1 MHLASSPL
9 VRNVGTAL
17 GTNNRAHARLPYF
30 RYGTWPVLRTIR
42 AHLGLYAVH
51 LRSIFTRFARLR
63 SAYSADRIIYEDRH
77 PIFVQGAIDFALLF
91 APLGV
96 VCTSI
101 RL

>member
-1 MHLASSPL
+1 MRLASLPL
-9 VRNVGTAL
+9 VRNVSTAL
-17 GTNNRAHARLPYF
+17 NTNNRAPARLPYI
-30 RYGTWPVLRTIR
+30 RYGTYPVLRTIR

-51 LRSIFTRFARLR
+51 PRPIFTTFARLR
-63 SAYSADRIIYEDRH
+63 SAYSADRITYEDRH
-77 PIFVQGAIDFALLF
+77 PIFVQGAIDSALLF